1 MKNKNKISNKTKNN
15 MNIQNSKFKNKC
27 KLVFEKLKALL
38 ANSIYPDNCNCIM
51 CDKEI
56 PSDSKYGL
64 CENCYNK
71 LPFNNQI
78 YCVKCG
84 VPMENEATYCL
95 QCQNNERH
103 FDFVRSCFVYENE
116 IKKLILN
123 LKFHNCKWV
132 AKYFADMLFDCYNL
146 YDLNAELIIPVPISK
161 EREKQRGYNQ
171 TKMFA
176 KPLAEKLNIP
186 ISIDTILKIKDV
198 SPQTKLS
205 GKQRHENVK
214 GAYKVINDKSVK
226 GKRVLIIDDILT
238 TGSTIDEVAKQ
249 LKIAGASA
257 VYGLVLASPKY
268 ILLSDNFNDQ
278 NVNAIM
284 ID

>member
-1 MKNKNKISNKTKNN
+1 MKIKNKVSNKNI
-15 MNIQNSKFKNKC
+15 NIQNSTFKDKC
-27 KLVFEKLKALL
+27 KLVFVKLKNLL
-38 ANSIYPDNCNCIM
+38 TSSIYPDNCNCII

-56 PSDSKYGL
+56 PIGSKYGL
-64 CENCYNK
+64 CDYCYNK
-71 LPFNNQI
+71 LPFNKQM

-84 VPMENEATYCL
+84 VPIENEATYCL
-95 QCQNNERH
+95 MCQNNGRH
-103 FDFVRSCFVYENE
+103 FDFVRSCFVYANE

-123 LKFHNCKWV
+123 LKFHNCKWL

-171 TKMFA
+171 TMMFA

-186 ISIDTILKIKDV
+186 IATDTILKVKDV

-214 GAYKVINDKSVK
+214 GAYKVFNTTSVK
-226 GKRVLIIDDILT
+226 GKRVLIIDEILT
-238 TGSTIDEVAKQ
+238 TGSTMDEVAKQ

-268 ILLSDNFNDQ
+268 KLLTDNLDAQ
-278 NVNAIM
+278 K
-284 ID
+284 IDTIW